1 MSLLPE
7 LGTPDSII
15 QGRCG
20 NFHAASAPHALRR
33 RHGGTAKQTE
43 TGAAE
48 MTYEEY
54 LDEVTT
60 LMTERYDLSDEDAIK
75 HVMRAQAA
83 DFFTLHD
90 DHPEM
95 RTQERAEQDA
105 KTIFEQRN
113 KSRPHTPPK
122 RTGQKG
128 K

>member
-1 MSLLPE
+1 
-7 LGTPDSII
+7 
-15 QGRCG
+15 
-20 NFHAASAPHALRR
+20 
-33 RHGGTAKQTE
+33 
-43 TGAAE
+43 

-60 LMTERYDLSDEDAIK
+60 LITEKYDVSDDDAIK

-83 DFFTLHD
+83 GFFILHD
-90 DHPEM
+90 DLPEM

-113 KSRPHTPPK
+113 KSRPHTPAK
-122 RTGQKG
+122 RGKQK

>member
-1 MSLLPE
+1 
-7 LGTPDSII
+7 
-15 QGRCG
+15 
-20 NFHAASAPHALRR
+20 
-33 RHGGTAKQTE
+33 
-43 TGAAE
+43 

-60 LMTERYDLSDEDAIK
+60 LLTEMFNMSDDDAIK

-90 DHPEM
+90 DLPEM
-95 RTQERAEQDA
+95 RTLERAKQDA
-105 KTIFEQRN
+105 KTIFEQKN

-122 RTGQKG
+122 RTGPRK